1 MLPSVDQNNAPDY
14 RQEAERLRREAEATA
29 SESTRDRLFEIAR
42 QYDLLAESIEREP
55 EHGG

>member
-1 MLPSVDQNNAPDY
+1 MLPAVDQNNAPDY

-42 QYDLLAESIEREP
+42 QYDLLAESIERVRRR
-55 EHGG
+55 